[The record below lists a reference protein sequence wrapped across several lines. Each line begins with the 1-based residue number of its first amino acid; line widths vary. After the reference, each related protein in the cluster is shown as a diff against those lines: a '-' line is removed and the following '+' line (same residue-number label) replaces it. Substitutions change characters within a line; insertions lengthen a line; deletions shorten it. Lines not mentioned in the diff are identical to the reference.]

1 MPVQSTSPAASTD
14 QGGPGPQGPP
24 GAPAYTY
31 SAADATNYDGQSNL
45 TLFVQDVSW
54 VAVTSPVFIP
64 NVGSLEVTAI
74 DPAAKTLTLKPL
86 KTDIG
91 TYPYT
96 IPQGTLVA
104 SSGYPGL
111 NGATGNTGLQGPPGP
126 IGPTGPQGLQ
136 GPAGQAGGTGA
147 TGPQGPT
154 GPQGAVGPTG
164 LTGATGSVGP
174 QGPPGMKGDQ
184 GPSGVQ
190 GIQGP
195 QGPQGQVGVTGP
207 SGPTGP
213 QGPPGPAV
221 SAQGYWNNTTP
232 YAQGDLVTYGNLI
245 YIGLRASQNAQPDTH
260 PADWAVY
267 SSVGIQGPQG
277 PAGPAGAPGP
287 QGAQGVPGPQGP
299 EGADGAT
306 GNTGAEG
313 PAGVKGDPGPQGPVG
328 PTGATGPTGPQG
340 PQGIPGTGA
349 VWRGNWT
356 SAATYNANDAVSYN
370 GSSYVA
376 LANNINKPPDAN
388 PTLWQMIAQQ
398 GAPGV
403 QGATGPAG
411 PQGAQGVP
419 GPTGPTGN
427 QGATGP
433 TGPPGPTAV
442 SGDAGN
448 TAMLGSDSR
457 LYVPATALATT
468 TKIGSIVKLSGLATD
483 FLDGTNTFQNLQGA
497 VQPTIW
503 SARLRSFNAIGNPTF
518 EVDQRN
524 VGNLVSNIGSGVFA
538 QDRWMYGKGASTTLA
553 LSAQKVA
560 TVSTSILVP
569 GTNFC
574 ISGAYQRL
582 TLTTAQASLGA
593 SDYAR
598 ILQNVEGPQ
607 LRELF
612 YDVHS
617 VSLMVRSSVAGLKF
631 ALTIRD
637 STATQTLAMLCTIP
651 TANVFTLI
659 TLPNLPVFPAGNF
672 SILSGAAGYE
682 IGITLACGTSLQAS
696 TAGTWQTGNLLG
708 AAGMSNFAA
717 SPVGSTF
724 DIAFIGHEPGQQ
736 CSTLQDKQFTQNLD
750 ECLRYYQKSYN
761 YGIVPGA
768 VSAPGCVQLTTQTN
782 QSPSSYIPFPKKMA
796 KTPNVILYSSAT
808 GAINA
813 VRDSA
818 AAGDRAVTSVV
829 AVGEAGYAGASL
841 NAYNTSGPT
850 IYQWH
855 HTVDT
860 GW

>member
-1 MPVQSTSPAASTD
+1 MPVLSTPPAAGAD

-54 VAVTSPVFIP
+54 VAETSPVFIP
-64 NVGSLEVTAI
+64 NVGSLEVMAI

-126 IGPTGPQGLQ
+126 IGPAGPQGLQ

-221 SAQGYWNNTTP
+221 SAQGYWSNTTP

-313 PAGVKGDPGPQGPVG
+313 PAGVKGDSGPQGPVG

-398 GAPGV
+398 GV
-403 QGATGPAG
+403 QGAQGPTGPTG

-457 LYVPATALATT
+457 LYVPATALAIT
-468 TKIGSIVKLSGLATD
+468 TKQGSIVKLSGLTTD
-483 FLDGTNTFQNLQGA
+483 FLDGTNNFQNLAGA

-503 SARLRSFNAIGNPTF
+503 SARLRSFNAIGNPNF

-524 VGNLVSNIGSGVFA
+524 VGNLIATPSIGPIIDRWIYSKSGTMIVSGQQTAGNIG
-538 QDRWMYGKGASTTLA
+538 L
-553 LSAQKVA
+553 
-560 TVSTSILVP
+560 P
-569 GTNFC
+569 GFNF
-574 ISGAYQRL
+574 IITRSFWRY
-582 TLTTAQASLGA
+582 TLTTAQASLAAG
-593 SDYAR
+593 DFLRLY
-598 ILQNVEGPQ
+598 QWVEGPQ
-607 LRELF
+607 FRELAG
-612 YDVHS
+612 DVTS
-617 VSLMVRSSVAGLKF
+617 ISLMVRSSVAGLRF
-631 ALTIRD
+631 SVMMQD
-637 STATQTLAMLCTIP
+637 SPVTQSLVMLATIP
-651 TANVFTLI
+651 SANTWTIVQ
-659 TLPNLPVFPAGNF
+659 LPNLPKMAGGNF
-672 SILSGAAGYE
+672 SITPGVAGYLFQ
-682 IGITLACGTSLQAS
+682 ITLA
-696 TAGTWQTGNLLG
+696 AGTTFIAPAANTWQAGNFM
-708 AAGMSNFAA
+708 AAPGQSNFAA
-717 SPVGSTF
+717 SPVNSTF
-724 DIAFIGHEPGQQ
+724 DIAFVQHEPGSV
-736 CSTLQDKQFTQNLD
+736 CSTLMDKPFTQNLD
-750 ECLRYYQKSYN
+750 ECLRYFQKSYA
-761 YGIVPGA
+761 YPVAPGA
-768 VSAPGCVQLTTQTN
+768 VAGGGSAQFFCTGSW
-782 QSPSSYIPFPKKMA
+782 SPYFYIPFKKTLA
-796 KTPNVILYSSAT
+796 KSPTLSGWSPVT
-808 GAINA
+808 GGGNL
-813 VRDSA
+813 VRDIT
-818 AAGDRAVTSVV
+818 AGADKSVTS
-829 AVGEAGYAGASL
+829 ANYAQDSGFSGFTVTSP
-841 NAYNTSGPT
+841 NAANWICQLHYCA
-850 IYQWH
+850 
-855 HTVDT
+855 DT